1 MALQEKLHGKSEKNL
16 DSHLSQLNDTAIK
29 HYQNGQFESAY
40 LIYEEILKIV
50 PNNLLALKL
59 MALLAFHLKKYDK
72 SIELFSL
79 ALAIA
84 PDSADTYNNR
94 ATAFH
99 EIKKFKEALN
109 DCDKAICLQPG
120 YAEAFYNRGIVLKS
134 LKNFNEAAKDFTQ
147 AIKYRSDYHSA
158 YNNRGIIFFELGNL
172 KAAIDDYNMAIAL
185 KANDQEIF
193 NNRGIAF
200 YELGQWEKAL
210 ADFNTAISL
219 KHNYGEAFNN
229 RGNVFLELRRFKEA
243 LADYNKTIS
252 IWPDC
257 SDAINN
263 RGTVFQKLE
272 RYEDALRD
280 FNQALKLNPSSNK
293 VLNNRGNTFK
303 RLGRY
308 EESILDYNKALS
320 FDINQ
325 AEVIN
330 NRGLSREQLSQHTEA
345 LADYDKAISIKPDYA
360 EPYFNKSLQMLR
372 LGNFAEGWPLYEWR
386 WKTEQDIG
394 KGLKTSKPLWQG
406 EKNANVFLWAE
417 QGIGDEIM
425 FASLIPEV
433 EDQCSTLTVKCD
445 KRLIP
450 LLKRSFSKKINFQ
463 FDQSKGSEDSY
474 DFHIPIASLP
484 SILRPSIDSFKQGAG
499 AYLRCDNKKAE
510 KLKRIIS
517 TDKAQT
523 LIGISWNSSAKQP
536 CAHHR
541 NIDLYDLV
549 KHLHAPDVKLV
560 NLQYGDVADE
570 IAQLRKDHGIE
581 VIEVPDIDNHDDI
594 DGLAA
599 LIMACDK
606 VVSIDNATV
615 HLAGALGA
623 ETKILLPF
631 NNNWQWGTSG
641 SSSYW
646 YDSVELY
653 RQQSANDWKQVLEQ
667 LKLNTRK

>member
-1 MALQEKLHGKSEKNL
+1 MISEEQS
-16 DSHLSQLNDTAIK
+16 SHSSPPGFNERIQLLRNAAIER
-29 HYQNGQFESAY
+29 HQNGELDAAD
-40 LIYEEILKIV
+40 LIYGEILNIDAD
-50 PNNLLALKL
+50 NLLAIQLRG
-59 MALLAFHLKKYDK
+59 LLALQTKKYGRA
-72 SIELFSL
+72 INLFSR
-79 ALAIA
+79 ALILK
-84 PDSADTYNNR
+84 PGSADTYNNR
-94 ATAFH
+94 STAFYGVG
-99 EIKKFKEALN
+99 KLMEALEDTN
-109 DCDKAICLQPG
+109 EAISLVPQ
-120 YAEAFYNRGIVLKS
+120 YAEAHYNRGIVMQDLGDLK
-134 LKNFNEAAKDFTQ
+134 AAYASFEE
-147 AIKYRSDYHSA
+147 AIKCKPDYHNA
-158 YNNRGIIFFELGNL
+158 YNNRGVVLGKLGNPQSAISDYSAAISLKPNYGEAHNNRGVSNSELGNL
-172 KAAIDDYNMAIAL
+172 A
-185 KANDQEIF
+185 Q
-193 NNRGIAF
+193 
-200 YELGQWEKAL
+200 
-210 ADFNTAISL
+210 
-219 KHNYGEAFNN
+219 
-229 RGNVFLELRRFKEA
+229 A
-243 LADYNKTIS
+243 LADYNKAIDLV
-252 IWPDC
+252 PDYA
-257 SDAINN
+257 DAYNN
-263 RGTVFQKLE
+263 RGNVYQKLHQHE
-272 RYEDALRD
+272 EALADYEIAISIVPDFLDALNNRGVTHQHLQSYEDALKD
-280 FNQALKLNPSSNK
+280 FDTALKLDPSSK
-293 VLNNRGNTFK
+293 EALNNRGNTLK

-308 EESILDYNKALS
+308 KESIADYNKALL
-320 FDINQ
+320 IAPKQ
-325 AEVIN
+325 AVTIN
-330 NRGLSREQLSQHTEA
+330 NRGLSLEQLGQYTEA
-345 LADYDKAISIKPDYA
+345 LVDYDTAISIKPDYA

-394 KGLKTSKPLWQG
+394 KGLKTFKPLWQG

-425 FASLIPEV
+425 FASLIPEL
-433 EDQCSTLTVKCD
+433 EEQCSTLTVKCD

-450 LLKRSFSKKINFQ
+450 LFERSFSNKINLQ
-463 FDQSKGSEDSY
+463 FDQSKVSEDSY

-484 SILRPSIDSFKQGAG
+484 SILRPSIDSFKQAAR

-510 KLKRIIS
+510 QLKQIIS

-570 IAQLRKDHGIE
+570 IAQLRDDHGIE
-581 VIEVPDIDNHDDI
+581 VVEVPEIDNYDDI

-623 ETKILLPF
+623 KTKILLPF
-631 NNNWQWGTSG
+631 NSNWQWGISG

-653 RQQSANDWKQVLEQ
+653 RQKSAGDWKHVLEH
-667 LKLNTRK
+667 LKSNT